1 LGGEGVLRAGIE
13 GWLACLRACAGL
25 VFAIALTVFAIGAA
39 APGLAQ
45 SLEQQIDSAL
55 KSDKRSTLTRSLT
68 QPLNNGEA
76 DRKAAGER
84 RFIDLLRSRSI
95 AIEASDPASAEERVK
110 IIEIAGD
117 KPRIDLEIYFDY
129 DSAAVGPKAVPTLI
143 ALGNVLS
150 KPDYAGAIFFIN
162 GYTDAKGSAE
172 YNLGL
177 SQRRAAAVRRV
188 LIEQF
193 KLPPDTLI
201 ATGFG
206 KEQLKL
212 SDQPF
217 ADQNR
222 RVQIV
227 NTEQKAARR

>member
-1 LGGEGVLRAGIE
+1 LRAGIE
-13 GWLACLRACAGL
+13 GCLAWLRAGAGL
-25 VFAIALTVFAIGAA
+25 VAAVALAAFTVSVA
-39 APGLAQ
+39 APALAQ
-45 SLEQQIDSAL
+45 SLEQQIDNAL
-55 KSDKRSTLTRSLT
+55 KPDNRSAVTRSLT
-68 QPLNNGEA
+68 QPLNTGES

-84 RFIDLLRSRSI
+84 RFIDQLRGRSI
-95 AIEASDPASAEERVK
+95 SVEPSEQASAEERAK

-117 KPRIDLEIYFDY
+117 KPRIDLEIYFDF
-129 DSAAVGPKAVPTLI
+129 DSALVGPKAVPTLI

-172 YNLGL
+172 YNLDL
-177 SQRRAAAVRRV
+177 SRRRAEAVRRV

-212 SDQPF
+212 PDQPF

-227 NTEQKAARR
+227 NTEHRAAGR

>member
-1 LGGEGVLRAGIE
+1 LEAEIE
-13 GWLACLRACAGL
+13 GCRAWWVRARAGL
-25 VFAIALTVFAIGAA
+25 VAAIALAAFTVSVA
-39 APGLAQ
+39 APALAQ
-45 SLEQQIDSAL
+45 SLEQQIDNAL
-55 KSDKRSTLTRSLT
+55 KPDNRSAVTRSLT
-68 QPLNNGEA
+68 QPRNTGES

-84 RFIDLLRSRSI
+84 RFIDQLRGRSI
-95 AIEASDPASAEERVK
+95 SVEPSEQASAEERAK

-117 KPRIDLEIYFDY
+117 KPRIDLEIYFDF
-129 DSAAVGPKAVPTLI
+129 DSALVGPKAVPTLI

-172 YNLGL
+172 YNLDL
-177 SQRRAAAVRRV
+177 SRRRAEAVRRV

-212 SDQPF
+212 PDQPF

-227 NTEQKAARR
+227 NTEHRAAGR

>member
-13 GWLACLRACAGL
+13 GWLARSRAYAGL
-25 VFAIALTVFAIGAA
+25 VVAMALTAFAIGAV
-39 APGLAQ
+39 APALAQ

-55 KSDKRSTLTRSLT
+55 KSDKRSTMTRSLT
-68 QPLNNGEA
+68 QPLNTGET

-95 AIEASDPASAEERVK
+95 AIEPSEPASAEERIK

-129 DSAAVGPKAVPTLI
+129 DSAAVGAKAVPTLI

-193 KLPPDTLI
+193 KLPADTLI

-212 SDQPF
+212 PDQPF

-227 NTEQKAARR
+227 NTEQKAAGR

>member
-1 LGGEGVLRAGIE
+1 LRAGIE
-13 GWLACLRACAGL
+13 GCLAWLRAGAGL
-25 VFAIALTVFAIGAA
+25 VAAVALAAFTVSVA
-39 APGLAQ
+39 APALAQ
-45 SLEQQIDSAL
+45 SLEQQIDNAL
-55 KSDKRSTLTRSLT
+55 KPDNRSAVTRSLT
-68 QPLNNGEA
+68 QPLNTGES

-84 RFIDLLRSRSI
+84 RFIDQLRGRSI
-95 AIEASDPASAEERVK
+95 GVEPSEQASAEERAK

-117 KPRIDLEIYFDY
+117 KPRIDLEIYFDF
-129 DSAAVGPKAVPTLI
+129 DSASVGPKAVPTLI

-162 GYTDAKGSAE
+162 GYTDAKGSPD
-172 YNLGL
+172 YNINL
-177 SQRRAAAVRRV
+177 SQRRAEAVRRV

-193 KLPPDTLI
+193 KLPPDALI

-212 SDQPF
+212 PDQPF

-227 NTEQKAARR
+227 NTQQKAAGR